1 MSLNDLCLSLSLL
14 YICNFVLIER
24 LTTRPP
30 ARPISF
36 PCSNVASSSSS
47 LPAFTESLQAIQA
60 KLLTAVQELDSTEW
74 MYPEPLPFTSYLPEP
89 SSTIAHKLPTS
100 LPFATSSSIHSQSSK
115 NGGTDDAAWSDRA
128 FNPLSTFT
136 PLAPVGQAT
145 YPDTYRVQRALG
157 ALPARHHYEAA
168 SREEGGRRR
177 RRSTGFPNNSL
188 NERYN
193 DGHDGNGNNSNN
205 NNQGIR
211 YHGNAIPRHKPDFT
225 WLDAEAHNILGD
237 QEKSFAA
244 KAKFPWATAL
254 SSSSSANT
262 NINAVNGVGNE
273 TDIKGRDGSMVRT
286 GTMSLTREV
295 GVIRLQ

>member
-1 MSLNDLCLSLSLL
+1 
-14 YICNFVLIER
+14 
-24 LTTRPP
+24 
-30 ARPISF
+30 
-36 PCSNVASSSSS
+36 
-47 LPAFTESLQAIQA
+47 
-60 KLLTAVQELDSTEW
+60 

-89 SSTIAHKLPTS
+89 SSTIGHKLPIS
-100 LPFATSSSIHSQSSK
+100 LPFATSSSSIQSQSSK
-115 NGGTDDAAWSDRA
+115 NGGVDDAAWSDRA

-157 ALPARHHYEAA
+157 ALPARHRHEAT
-168 SREEGGRRR
+168 SREGGGGRRG
-177 RRSTGFPNNSL
+177 TELPNSSM
-188 NERYN
+188 NERHN
-193 DGHDGNGNNSNN
+193 DAHNGSGNDN
-205 NNQGIR
+205 NNQGIG

-237 QEKSFAA
+237 QEKTFAA

-262 NINAVNGVGNE
+262 NTNAANGVGDE
-273 TDIKGRDGSMVRT
+273 TDIKGKDGSMVRT
-286 GTMSLTREV
+286 GSMSLTREV